1 MKRTLEQ
8 TIEQGQ
14 EGNKQEM
21 NTLILGIG
29 NPILTDD
36 GVGIKIAHKLKE
48 ENAKLEVIE
57 TSEAG
62 IALLD
67 LIAGYNKLIIIDSI
81 KIEKGRPGDL
91 YKLELGDLKPSKDFS
106 SSHGIGI
113 ATAFELGQRLGYSMP
128 KFVSI
133 YAVNIKN
140 NLTFGE
146 ECTEAVKKRIP
157 FIVKQIMRKEKL

>member
-1 MKRTLEQ
+1 
-8 TIEQGQ
+8 
-14 EGNKQEM
+14 M

-36 GVGIKIAHKLKE
+36 GVGIKIARKLKE
-48 ENAKLEVIE
+48 GNARLKVIE

-81 KIEKGRPGDL
+81 KIEKGKPGDL
-91 YKLELGDLKPSKDFS
+91 YKLELEDLKPSKDFS

-113 ATAFELGQRLGYSMP
+113 ATAFGLGQRLGYRMP

-133 YAVNIKN
+133 YAVNIKDN
-140 NLTFGE
+140 STFGE
-146 ECTEAVKKRIP
+146 ECTEEVKERIP
-157 FIVKQIMRKEKL
+157 FIAKQIIEKEKL

>member
-14 EGNKQEM
+14 EGKKQEM

-48 ENAKLEVIE
+48 GNPELEVLE

-62 IALLD
+62 ITLLD
-67 LIAGYNKLIIIDSI
+67 LIVGCDKLIIIDSI
-81 KIEKGRPGDL
+81 KTEKGEPGDL
-91 YKLELGDLKPSKDFS
+91 YKLELEDLKPSKDFS

-113 ATAFELGQRLGYSMP
+113 ATAFELGKELGYKMP
-128 KFVSI
+128 KHISI
-133 YAVNIKN
+133 YAVGIKDN
-140 NLTFGE
+140 STFGE
-146 ECTEAVKKRIP
+146 DCTQEVKAKIP
-157 FIVKQIMRKEKL
+157 FITLQIIKEERL